1 MLGMDS
7 DGQKCKNSGQLGH
20 YSNDIEEKMEAWT
33 REVAVE
39 VVKSG

>member
-7 DGQKCKNSGQLGH
+7 DGQKCKNSGRLGH
-20 YSNDIEEKMEAWT
+20 CSNDTEEKMEAWM